1 MCPTTVNP
9 MRLGLDRQFGAQQR
23 AAVRVSPNAYRVAT
37 MRRLALGILAAA
49 LLLVVPRLAVGFHG
63 ERVYVANQACKG
75 HAYRPGRV
83 VFACGDGNL
92 YATRIKYSSYGQKV
106 ATATATVHLN
116 DCTPYCAAG
125 HFRSYIASIRFQAI
139 ARCRDGRLYY
149 SRVRYR
155 FAGPHGSGSANLSP
169 FEQCSRVVG

>member
-1 MCPTTVNP
+1 
-9 MRLGLDRQFGAQQR
+9 MRLGLDRQFGPR
-23 AAVRVSPNAYRVAT
+23 NNAAVRVSPNGYRVAT
-37 MRRLALGILAAA
+37 TRRLALGILAAA
-49 LLLVVPRLAVGFHG
+49 LLLGVPRLAVGFHG

-83 VFACGDGNL
+83 VLACGDGNL
-92 YATRIKYSSYGQKV
+92 YATRIKYAAYGQKV